1 MKKPSKKVIKT
12 ARKIISEGVEGY
24 VNNVDKEGF
33 PSESDLVK
41 AENLLYDLLDDFKNN
56 SRG

>member
-1 MKKPSKKVIKT
+1 MKKPSKKVIQT
-12 ARKIISEGVEGY
+12 ARLIISEGVEGFLS
-24 VNNVDKEGF
+24 NVGKPDF

-41 AENLLYDLLDDFKNN
+41 AERLLYNLLDDFKNN